1 MTAAQRLSPA
11 ERNRATDRLRGITTG
26 VTLAGMAATVG
37 FSALAAFSDP
47 GKQVASSTTSSSTT
61 SSSSTGSTSDSS
73 TSTGSDSATTTPFQS
88 SVGIGSSSG
97 GGAQAV
103 SGGS

>member
-11 ERNRATDRLRGITTG
+11 DRNRATGRLRSITTG
-26 VTLAGMAATVG
+26 VTLAGVAATVG

-47 GKQVASSTTSSSTT
+47 GKQVASSTTSSSSA
-61 SSSSTGSTSDSS
+61 SSSSTGSTSDTSA
-73 TSTGSDSATTTPFQS
+73 STGSDSTNTTPFQS
-88 SVGIGSSSG
+88 SVSIGSSSG
-97 GGAQAV
+97 SGAQAV